1 VPTVR
6 QPRLRK
12 KAGAPSN
19 QLPVINNK
27 KVMLFTTYK
36 IATGSMFRKMKELS
50 KCDSKLIQFE
60 LKSQNRKL
68 NEISLDLRTNSLKIN

>member
-1 VPTVR
+1 
-6 QPRLRK
+6 
-12 KAGAPSN
+12 
-19 QLPVINNK
+19 
-27 KVMLFTTYK
+27 MLFTTYK